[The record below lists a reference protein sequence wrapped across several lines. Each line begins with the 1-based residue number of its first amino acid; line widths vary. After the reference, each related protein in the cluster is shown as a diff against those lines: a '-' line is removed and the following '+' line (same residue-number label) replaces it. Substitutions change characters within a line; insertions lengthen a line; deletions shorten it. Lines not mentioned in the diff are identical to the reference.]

1 MKLKIHNTNIQI
13 SYTLICVCAICLVTN
28 AFVGFVTCFL
38 SVLIH
43 EAGHLIPIALF
54 GDFPREI
61 KISLFEI
68 TVSDNNRNSRTLFQ
82 NIIIIFF
89 GPFANF
95 ICFIFGYLLYLF
107 CNDIFLS
114 FSIVNLFL
122 GLFNMLPVL
131 SLDGGQLLYL
141 LFCRKFDGGK
151 AQKTVNILTFIFIF
165 PIAVLGFILLFQTK
179 YNFSLLAVCFY
190 LIMSLVMKR
199 DNF

>member
-68 TVSDNNRNSRTLFQ
+68 TISDNNRNSRTLFQ

-89 GPFANF
+89 DLLLILFVLLSV
-95 ICFIFGYLLYLF
+95 ICYTYSITIY
-107 CNDIFLS
+107 
-114 FSIVNLFL
+114 FS
-122 GLFNMLPVL
+122 
-131 SLDGGQLLYL
+131 
-141 LFCRKFDGGK
+141 
-151 AQKTVNILTFIFIF
+151 
-165 PIAVLGFILLFQTK
+165 LFQ
-179 YNFSLLAVCFY
+179 
-190 LIMSLVMKR
+190 
-199 DNF
+199 